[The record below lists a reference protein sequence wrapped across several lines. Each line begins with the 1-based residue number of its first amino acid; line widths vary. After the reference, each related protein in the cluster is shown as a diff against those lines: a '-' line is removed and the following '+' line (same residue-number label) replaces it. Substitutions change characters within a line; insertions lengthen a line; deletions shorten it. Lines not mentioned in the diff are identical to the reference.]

1 MTMQKWL
8 LTGGAG
14 YIGSHVADAFLASG
28 KDVIIYDSLY
38 QGLESR
44 IEYLRKKYNKEIP
57 LIVAD
62 IRDTAKFDEVL
73 TTYKPYGVVHTAAL
87 KAVGESMEKPDE
99 YFEVNFHATTKMLE
113 LITKRDIKNFIFSST
128 AAVYGAPDHSNPIKE
143 DDPKNPISPYGASK
157 LAAEGEVNKFLAI
170 PGNHGTSLRFF
181 NVVGTAAPELTDN
194 SVENLV
200 PIVIGKLNAG
210 EPPVIY
216 GTDYPTPDGTCVRD
230 YVDVRDIAGAHLAA
244 ADSTKVLPLAMNV
257 GTGRGG
263 SVSEVV
269 RLVSN
274 AAGKS
279 EVVAEERDR
288 RAGDPAFL
296 CADVTLI
303 EKKTGFKS
311 TKSLEE
317 SIDSIF

>member
-1 MTMQKWL
+1 
-8 LTGGAG
+8 
-14 YIGSHVADAFLASG
+14 
-28 KDVIIYDSLY
+28 
-38 QGLESR
+38 
-44 IEYLRKKYNKEIP
+44 
-57 LIVAD
+57 
-62 IRDTAKFDEVL
+62 
-73 TTYKPYGVVHTAAL
+73 
-87 KAVGESMEKPDE
+87 
-99 YFEVNFHATTKMLE
+99 
-113 LITKRDIKNFIFSST
+113 
-128 AAVYGAPDHSNPIKE
+128 
-143 DDPKNPISPYGASK
+143 
-157 LAAEGEVNKFLAI
+157 
-170 PGNHGTSLRFF
+170 
-181 NVVGTAAPELTDN
+181 
-194 SVENLV
+194 
-200 PIVIGKLNAG
+200 
-210 EPPVIY
+210 
-216 GTDYPTPDGTCVRD
+216 
-230 YVDVRDIAGAHLAA
+230 LAA